1 MRSNNDDGDFGLGLP
16 KRDPS
21 YEVGYGKPPKA
32 TRFKAGQ
39 SGNPKGRPKGSRN
52 AIPKDLISER
62 LKALVLEEA
71 YRPIQIRDGG
81 TLLELPAIQAALRS
95 MSLQAAQGKQ
105 AAQRQLLVL
114 VTGVEGERRISR
126 DHPVRD
132 DRGIPDRR
140 TSPDRRSPSAGPRGA
155 GIPAAPRRS
164 DHRPALRLD
173 DLERPMDQGGESRVS
188 TI

>member
-21 YEVGYGKPPKA
+21 YDVGYGKPPKA

-95 MSLQAAQGKQ
+95 MSLQAAQGKP
-105 AAQRQLLVL
+105 AAQRHLLVL

-126 DHPVRD
+126 DQQTSCSRRLWNTRSTHEPGSTKPV
-132 DRGIPDRR
+132 GWA
-140 TSPDRRSPSAGPRGA
+140 SRSRNSCHTPT
-155 GIPAAPRRS
+155 
-164 DHRPALRLD
+164 
-173 DLERPMDQGGESRVS
+173 V
-188 TI
+188 